1 MTYDSC
7 DVTEEELIDGCRRRE
22 RSAQCRLYEQHADR
36 IYRVARRI
44 TRDADAAFDVT
55 QETFIRGFDAID
67 SFDGRAAIGTW
78 LYRIATNEALQF
90 LRRRD
95 TEQKHLRIVAQRA
108 DQAVE
113 ADSTS
118 TYPDVEA
125 ALDALSEHDRV
136 VLVLKYQENLSYGE
150 IAYALECAPGTVASR
165 LNRARE
171 RLRKIMAESSESEEE
186 SGRVSHRTG

>member
-1 MTYDSC
+1 MA
-7 DVTEEELIDGCRRRE
+7 EKELINGCRRRE
-22 RSAQCRLYEQHADR
+22 RGAQRRLYEQHADR
-36 IYRVARRI
+36 IYRTALRI
-44 TRDADAAFDVT
+44 TRDAEAAFDVT
-55 QETFIRGFDAID
+55 QETFIRAFHGID

-95 TEQKHLRIVAQRA
+95 TERKHLRIVAQRA

-136 VLVLKYQENLSYGE
+136 VLVLKYQEDLSYDE
-150 IAYALECAPGTVASR
+150 IAAALECAPGTVASR

-171 RLRKIMAESSESEEE
+171 RLRRIMAEFDECEEE
-186 SGRVSHRTG
+186 TGRVPHHTE

>member
-1 MTYDSC
+1 MT
-7 DVTEEELIDGCRRRE
+7 EKELINGCRRRE
-22 RSAQCRLYEQHADR
+22 RSAQRRLYEQHADR
-36 IYRVARRI
+36 IYRTALRI

-55 QETFIRGFDAID
+55 QDAFIRAFDGID
-67 SFDGRAAIGTW
+67 SFDGRAALGTW

-95 TEQKHLRIVAQRA
+95 NERKHLRIVAQRA
-108 DQAVE
+108 DQGVE
-113 ADSTS
+113 ADVTS
-118 TYPDVEA
+118 TYPDVET

-136 VLVLKYQENLSYGE
+136 VLVLKYQENLSYDE
-150 IAYALECAPGTVASR
+150 IASILECAPGTVASR

-186 SGRVSHRTG
+186 TGRVSHHME